1 MGIAYRR
8 EFIKPHPNLVKN
20 GGDGRASI
28 ESRIVKA
35 AEEILP
41 GQADVIAEFGN
52 FNNFGFERKPRL

>member
-1 MGIAYRR
+1 MMNRISKSFMDFKNIRMGIAYRR

-41 GQADVIAEFGN
+41 W
-52 FNNFGFERKPRL
+52 

>member
-1 MGIAYRR
+1 MNRISKSFMDFKNIRMGIAYRR

-41 GQADVIAEFGN
+41 W
-52 FNNFGFERKPRL
+52 